1 MDIENNK
8 TLAEWNKLLE
18 RLQAGEVGRD
28 DVALF
33 VSGAA
38 IMSQALYQSAIVAEV
53 EWRLQLRQLNERQTE
68 LMRRQ
73 AVALEKIADALIKAL
88 EVDK

>member
-1 MDIENNK
+1 MNIENNQ

-18 RLQAGEVGRD
+18 RLQAGEVGKD
-28 DVALF
+28 EVALF

-38 IMSQALYQSAIVAEV
+38 IMSQALYQSAIVAEI
-53 EWRLQLRQLNERQTE
+53 EWRLKLLQFHERQTE

-73 AVALEKIADALIKAL
+73 AVALERLAKAM
-88 EVDK
+88 EGE

>member
-1 MDIENNK
+1 MDIKNNQ

-33 VSGAA
+33 ASGAA
-38 IMSQALYQSAIVAEV
+38 VMSQALYQSAIVAEI
-53 EWRLQLRQLNERQTE
+53 EWRSQLRQLNERQTE

-73 AVALEKIADALIKAL
+73 AVALEKIAKAM
-88 EVDK
+88 EGEYDG

>member
-1 MDIENNK
+1 MDIENNQ
-8 TLAEWNKLLE
+8 TLAEWNKMLE

-73 AVALEKIADALIKAL
+73 AVALEKIAKAM
-88 EVDK
+88 EFEYDG

>member
-1 MDIENNK
+1 MDIENNQ

-18 RLQAGEVGRD
+18 RLQAGDVGKD

-33 VSGAA
+33 AAGATV
-38 IMSQALYQSAIVAEV
+38 MSQALYQMTVAADV
-53 EWRLQLRQLNERQTE
+53 EWRQKLIQFHERQTE

-73 AVALEKIADALIKAL
+73 AVALEKIAKAM
-88 EVDK
+88 EFEYDG

>member
-1 MDIENNK
+1 MDIENNQ

-53 EWRLQLRQLNERQTE
+53 EWRLHLRQLNERQTE

-73 AVALEKIADALIKAL
+73 AVALEKIAKAM
-88 EVDK
+88 EFE

>member
-1 MDIENNK
+1 MDIENNQ
-8 TLAEWNKLLE
+8 TLAEWNKLIS

-38 IMSQALYQSAIVAEV
+38 VMSQALYQSAIVAEI
-53 EWRLQLRQLNERQTE
+53 EWRQQLRQLNERQTE

-73 AVALEKIADALIKAL
+73 AVALEKIAKAMDG
-88 EVDK
+88 EYDG

>member
-1 MDIENNK
+1 MNIENNQ

-38 IMSQALYQSAIVAEV
+38 VMSQALYQSAIVAEV
-53 EWRLQLRQLNERQTE
+53 EWRAQLRQLNERQTE

-73 AVALEKIADALIKAL
+73 AVALEKIAKAMAG
-88 EVDK
+88 EYDG

>member
-1 MDIENNK
+1 MMNIDDNR

-33 VSGAA
+33 ISGAT

-53 EWRLQLRQLNERQTE
+53 EWRSQLRQLNERQTE

-73 AVALEKIADALIKAL
+73 AVALEKIAKAMDG
-88 EVDK
+88 EYDG

>member
-1 MDIENNK
+1 MDIENNRM
-8 TLAEWNKLLE
+8 LIEWNKLLE
-18 RLQAGEVGRD
+18 RLQAGEVGKD

-38 IMSQALYQSAIVAEV
+38 IMSQALYQSAILTEI
-53 EWRLQLRQLNERQTE
+53 EWRQKLLQFHERQTE

-73 AVALEKIADALIKAL
+73 AVALERIARAMDG
-88 EVDK
+88 EYDG